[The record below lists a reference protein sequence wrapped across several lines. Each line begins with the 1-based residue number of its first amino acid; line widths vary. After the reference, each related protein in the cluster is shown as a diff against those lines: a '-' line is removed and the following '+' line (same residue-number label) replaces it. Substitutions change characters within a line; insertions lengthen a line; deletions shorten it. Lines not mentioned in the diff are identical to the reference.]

1 MDLVTNDYYYSDCLM
16 GIIHLLSV
24 YIYYSEFFLSK
35 SSLTPLHLF
44 IYSIIYMGIDSQ
56 IFYAMEQNPIISLF
70 ILLLKLLE
78 LWPLGA
84 PSGCPLCSF
93 NKYLS
98 FSFIF
103 YLIIFSTPL
112 FSGTMRCS
120 RVILCFPYPVQES
133 SFFK

>member
-1 MDLVTNDYYYSDCLM
+1 MGLVTNDYYCRGCLM

-84 PSGCPLCSF
+84 PLGCPLCSF

-112 FSGTMRCS
+112 FSGTTRCS
-120 RVILCFPYPVQES
+120 RLFLYFPYPVQES